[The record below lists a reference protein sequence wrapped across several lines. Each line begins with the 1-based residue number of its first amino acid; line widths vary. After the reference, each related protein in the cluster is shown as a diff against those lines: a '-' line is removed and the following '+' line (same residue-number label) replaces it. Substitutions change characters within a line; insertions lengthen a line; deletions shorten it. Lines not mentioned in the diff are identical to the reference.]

1 MKIPKR
7 LFFALMF
14 MWASLLGAQVSAQ
27 IAINVQSAVYDSQDR
42 SITVSGDIVS
52 SLDTN
57 PGISVYLYSSS
68 GVEKATLIV
77 NYMEVN
83 HLAGTNKPR
92 QYRYEWSS
100 TVPSEI
106 TVETGDQIRVYTNRQ
121 ANASLVITIE
131 SGPHQIK
138 VLLLPTPQ
146 AVIDVEK
153 HFGVTIAQWKAK
165 LVKTVNDALTLS
177 GTTRLELVLV
187 ASSDTMPEFSSF
199 SAGLTA
205 IQDDSSLQ
213 ALRNTYQADLV
224 IGLAPQSLGGGGL
237 ARGPCGG
244 QPNSEV
250 TFAATVPAG
259 STYSFAHEIGH
270 LLGGS
275 HLEENVSPT
284 APCRPNAAYSY
295 AYAVEG
301 TDANNKGYRTF
312 VATPGANGTA
322 NTKSSGMYSNPD
334 VNFPNGVAAGTATA
348 NNVRMFEEMAPFIA
362 GYR

>member
-7 LFFALMF
+7 LLFALMF
-14 MWASLLGAQVSAQ
+14 VWTALLGAQVSAQ

-42 SITVSGDIVS
+42 SVTVSGDIVS
-52 SLDTN
+52 NLDTD

-68 GVEKATLIV
+68 GTEKATLIV

-92 QYRYEWSS
+92 KYRYEWSS
-100 TVPSEI
+100 SISSEI
-106 TVETGDQIRVYTNRQ
+106 SVESGDQIRVVTNRQ
-121 ANASLVITIE
+121 VNASRTITIE

-146 AVIDVEK
+146 AVIDIEQAYK
-153 HFGVTIAQWKAK
+153 VTIAEWKAK
-165 LVKTVNDALTLS
+165 LVKTVNDAFTLS
-177 GTTRLELVLV
+177 GATSLELVL
-187 ASSDTMPEFSSF
+187 ADSSDTMPEFSSF
-199 SAGLTA
+199 SAGLSD
-205 IQDDSSLQ
+205 IQNNSSLQ
-213 ALRNTYQADLV
+213 ALRNQYQADLV
-224 IGLAPQSLGGGGL
+224 IGLAPRSLGGGGL
-237 ARGPCGG
+237 ARGPCDG

-275 HLEENVSPT
+275 HLEANVSPT

-301 TDANNKGYRTF
+301 ADASNKGYRTF
-312 VATPGANGTA
+312 VTTPGASGTA
-322 NTKSSGMYSNPD
+322 NTLSSGMYSNPN
-334 VNFPNGVAAGTATA
+334 VQFPNGSPAGTATA